1 MIYHYKIFTHIFL
14 IKWLSPSQEDFT
26 TSKNQE
32 EPKVAQLWKYAV
44 VHGISTRHENLL
56 KDTEILSIYECAIES
71 IPDNLEKFDC
81 GFSEISFRQGVCNTL
96 SLLGRKTTSLLVLV
110 STYKWIIISY
120 VYFLS
125 ESPGWEDSLSHSE
138 LLDQYKRLKDL
149 YDAEIKY
156 LSNKEDALQLKN
168 E

>member
-1 MIYHYKIFTHIFL
+1 MCLY
-14 IKWLSPSQEDFT
+14 
-26 TSKNQE
+26 
-32 EPKVAQLWKYAV
+32 
-44 VHGISTRHENLL
+44 
-56 KDTEILSIYECAIES
+56 
-71 IPDNLEKFDC
+71 
-81 GFSEISFRQGVCNTL
+81 TL
-96 SLLGRKTTSLLVLV
+96 SLSLRLKNKLFVGA
-110 STYKWIIISY
+110 SFCIYKWIVISN